1 MRKSL
6 LLVFLFF
13 VQYSFGQQQFQLA
26 APLLKYSSTFF
37 SGSTSLQM
45 IFDQPGAE
53 IYYTLNDKEPT
64 QNDLLYKT
72 ALVITTRTV
81 VKAKTFGK
89 NFLPSE
95 TSVAEFIKAGKMIR
109 QISFS
114 TPNEKYTGNKT
125 DILNDNIGGNTNFN
139 SGDWL
144 GYNNDTV
151 EINIDLAK
159 KEAIHSVLVNI
170 LQDENSWIFLPGQI
184 LVYYRD
190 KQKIFLP
197 TGKEFFFSESQSP
210 KQCSAKEIIFSSKIK
225 TDNLKLILLPLKKIP
240 EWHPGK
246 GNHAWLFIDE
256 IKVY

>member
-1 MRKSL
+1 
-6 LLVFLFF
+6 
-13 VQYSFGQQQFQLA
+13 
-26 APLLKYSSTFF
+26 
-37 SGSTSLQM
+37 M

-53 IYYTLNDKEPT
+53 IYYTVNGKEPT
-64 QNDLLYKT
+64 RNDLLYKEPLIVT
-72 ALVITTRTV
+72 ARTV

-89 NFLPSE
+89 DFLSSE
-95 TSVAEFIKAGKMIR
+95 TSVVEFINAGKMIR

-114 TPNEKYTGNKT
+114 KPNEKYTGNKT

-139 SGDWL
+139 NSEWL

-159 KEAIHSVLVNI
+159 KETIHSVLISI

-184 LVYYRD
+184 LVYYLD
-190 KQKIFLP
+190 KQKTFLP
-197 TGKEFFFSESQSP
+197 AGKEIFFSESKSP
-210 KQCSAKEIIFSSKIK
+210 KQCFAKEIIFSSKIK
-225 TDNLKLILLPLKKIP
+225 TDKLKLIMLPLKKIP
-240 EWHPGK
+240 DWHPGK